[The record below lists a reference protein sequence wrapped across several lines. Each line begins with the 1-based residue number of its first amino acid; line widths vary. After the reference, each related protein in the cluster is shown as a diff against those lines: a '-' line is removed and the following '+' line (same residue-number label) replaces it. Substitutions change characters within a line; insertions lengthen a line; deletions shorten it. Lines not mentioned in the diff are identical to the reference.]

1 MIEFKKLTLMKNQ
14 SVLYLI
20 GLFYLALNKIRYS
33 FRGYY
38 KPRGFPISEIRRSIE
53 HDISVLERWLEY
65 LNKYKG
71 REYLLKD
78 KKILE
83 LGPGADLGVGLI
95 ALMRGAK
102 KFNSIDINNLVKSVP
117 NLFYEEM
124 FRYLEDNKNQFVDVA
139 YLRKQLNLTLNNKS
153 DKLNYVY
160 RKDFDISVF
169 KSEDID
175 LILSNAVFEHLDN
188 VERTVSQLNKVAK
201 KGCLFIAEVDLKTHS
216 RWIRNVDP
224 YNIYRYKDRMYNF
237 FRFQGSPNRYR
248 PYEYKEILLNNG
260 WSHVEIFPLSIYAAR
275 EFLRIKNFLNER
287 FQGLKCQ
294 MEYLSIMICAEKK

>member
-53 HDISVLERWLEY
+53 HDISVVERWLEY

-95 ALMRGAK
+95 ALLKGAK
-102 KFNSIDINNLVKSVP
+102 KYYSIDIKNLVKSVP
-117 NLFYEEM
+117 NLFYEEL
-124 FRYLEDNKNQFVDVA
+124 FLYLDDNEDKFVDVD
-139 YLRKQLNLTLNNKS
+139 YLQKQLNLTLNNKS
-153 DKLNYVY
+153 KKLSYVY
-160 RKDFDISVF
+160 CKDFDISVF
-169 KSEDID
+169 KGEEFD

-188 VERTVSQLNKVAK
+188 IERSVYQLSKVAK
-201 KGCLFIAEVDLKTHS
+201 KGCLFIAEIDLKTHS
-216 RWIRNVDP
+216 RWIRDIDP
-224 YNIYRYKDRMYNF
+224 LNIYRYSDRMYNF
-237 FRFQGSPNRYR
+237 LRFQGSPNRHR
-248 PYEYKEILLNNG
+248 PSEYKMILLNNG
-260 WSHVEIFPLSIYAAR
+260 WRNVEIFPLSTYVNY
-275 EFLRIKNFLNER
+275 EFLRVKNCLNKR